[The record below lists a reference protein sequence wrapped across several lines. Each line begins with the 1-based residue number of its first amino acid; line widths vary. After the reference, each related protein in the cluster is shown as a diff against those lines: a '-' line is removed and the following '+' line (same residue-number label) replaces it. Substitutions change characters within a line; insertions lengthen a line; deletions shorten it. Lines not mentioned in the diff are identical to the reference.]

1 MDAYTFSLA
10 LGATGLVV
18 MGLRGLGSHGHGHSQ
33 AGHHGTGHHDA
44 GHHGPGH
51 HDTSH
56 AGHHGH
62 HPETYSHGSHLFW
75 TLASPRVWFSVLAGG
90 GAVGLAAK
98 SFLTEPFVAGMAI
111 AGGLLFERFI
121 VSPVWNFLLRFESR
135 PALTLES
142 AVMEEARAETD
153 FDAKG
158 QGLIS
163 LDLDGQVVQLLGT
176 LTTDERRLGVRVKR
190 GSRLRIEEVDG
201 ARNRCVV
208 SFVHE
213 ELLKG

>member
-33 AGHHGTGHHDA
+33 AGHHGGHHGA
-44 GHHGPGH
+44 GHHQ
-51 HDTSH
+51 

-62 HPETYSHGSHLFW
+62 AGDHGHHHETPSHSSHLIW

-98 SFLTEPFVAGMAI
+98 SFLAEPFVAGMAI
-111 AGGLLFERFI
+111 AGGLLFERFV

-176 LTTDERRLGVRVKR
+176 LTNDDRRLGVRVKR